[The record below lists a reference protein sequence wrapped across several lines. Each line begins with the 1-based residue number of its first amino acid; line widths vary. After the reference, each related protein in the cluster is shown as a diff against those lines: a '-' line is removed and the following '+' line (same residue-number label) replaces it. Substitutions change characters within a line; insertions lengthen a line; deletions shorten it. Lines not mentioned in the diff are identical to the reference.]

1 MAEKKRKDSKVKKP
15 SEKKPDPAETNDWR
29 EKLMEASKRIKVIVA
44 VNGKFESHLV
54 ETESGGWICQIW
66 AVLEDGQVRP
76 RIRNV
81 KPFATK
87 EEAIQM
93 AQECFAKLTGDDR
106 YFAKEDI
113 WKENKPD

>member
-1 MAEKKRKDSKVKKP
+1 MANKKSNDPKVKQP
-15 SEKKPDPAETNDWR
+15 SKKKPEPAETNNWR
-29 EKLMEASKRIKVIVA
+29 ERLMEASRRIKVIVA

-66 AVLEDGQVRP
+66 EVLEDGQVRP

-81 KPFATK
+81 KPFATM

-93 AQECFAKLTGDDR
+93 AQECFARLTGDDR
-106 YFAKEDI
+106 YFAKEDVR
-113 WKENKPD
+113 KENKPN